1 MEIAY
6 MLLLAPAVVW
16 AAMMAIELFV
26 HFNDPLRPFLRAS
39 PTSSIDE
46 ILACRVFPRAQEARK
61 EADRQPDAGTNVHP
75 PALD

>member
-16 AAMMAIELFV
+16 AAMMAIELFL

-39 PTSSIDE
+39 PTPSIDE
-46 ILACRVFPRAQEARK
+46 ILACRVFPRAQIDQEDSATGCST
-61 EADRQPDAGTNVHP
+61 PLP
-75 PALD
+75 